1 MTDWKDKLSLIRD
14 VLPPK
19 EQPLTPIQRKPTRKE
34 VIEQKIPV
42 YYRVS
47 DRIMRKTVKKV

>member
-1 MTDWKDKLSLIRD
+1 MSNWKDKLSQIRD
-14 VLPPK
+14 VLQPK

-42 YYRVS
+42 YYRVN